1 MRVLYVIL
9 FLLVLLATGF
19 FIYTLLSFSIDSTKP
34 SPFTV
39 FQEGRE
45 LQGYW
50 KLEQFL
56 LEDETGNL
64 KVIRQ
69 SVPGATDNYFS
80 FEGKH
85 VCTDGQLDLN
95 NKPLRCQNYTTYTVD
110 GNTISIDQP
119 GKLPSKTIWT
129 LTSDILEL
137 NVVDENQKKGKFI
150 LRRLPKN

>member
-19 FIYTLLSFSIDSTKP
+19 FIYTLLSFPIGSTKP

-50 KLEQFL
+50 KLEQFF

-69 SVPGATDNYFS
+69 SVPGAADNYFS

-95 NKPLRCQNYTTYTVD
+95 NKPLRCQNYKTYTVD
-110 GNTISIDQP
+110 DNTISIDQP
-119 GKLPSKTIWT
+119 GKPPTKATWI
-129 LTSDILEL
+129 LTEDKLEL
-137 NVVDENQKKGKFI
+137 NITDEN
-150 LRRLPKN
+150 